1 MDHGMITRQMA
12 RTLQKAYPHLWITWE
27 EDPYT
32 RKGEIKIR
40 NRACLVIKEN
50 EIITN
55 GNQKQGIDFAHPDSI
70 EQMEQAIINT
80 MNMTVQPLQLDGE

>member
-1 MDHGMITRQMA
+1 MDYLGGRPIHPQ
-12 RTLQKAYPHLWITWE
+12 
-27 EDPYT
+27 
-32 RKGEIKIR
+32 GEIKIR

-50 EIITN
+50 EILTN
-55 GNQKQGIDFAHPDSI
+55 GNQKQEIDFAHPDSI